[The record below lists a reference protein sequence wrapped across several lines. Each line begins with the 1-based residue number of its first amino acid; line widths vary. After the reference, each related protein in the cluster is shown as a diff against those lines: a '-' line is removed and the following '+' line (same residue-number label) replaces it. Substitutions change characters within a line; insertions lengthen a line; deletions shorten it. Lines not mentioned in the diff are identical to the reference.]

1 MQEGGLLQRLLDL
14 WLLDGRVQLLQHLR
28 KSIVLAL
35 FRQHKTL
42 LTESEYITRRQLAK
56 DNGIS
61 SHISAWKMDL
71 TILEKEI
78 HH

>member
-14 WLLDGRVQLLQHLR
+14 WLLDGGVQLLQHLR

-42 LTESEYITRRQLAK
+42 LTEPEYITRSYLGK

-61 SHISAWKMDL
+61 SQVKAWKIDL
-71 TILEKEI
+71 MILE
-78 HH
+78 